1 MTNDSR
7 RQRVGFLS
15 ADGHVRPERGGEWF
29 PVYNP
34 ATGTLIADAYEVD
47 ASDVDAV
54 VGQAKATFTGTWRR
68 VSPEKRGQLLNAWA
82 DAIVARTDEL
92 VQLEVSEVGLLPSEV
107 LGDIDSS
114 VRTLRYYAGLA
125 DKIEGKTYS
134 NRPDRLAYGVRDP
147 YGVVAGVNPY
157 NGTPNFVVMKAA
169 PAMVAGNCIVLK
181 APEVAPLYT
190 FRVVELALEVG
201 IPPGVLNVITGRGS
215 VVGPILTEHPGI
227 GMIAFTGSEGAG
239 RSIIRSSATNI
250 VPVILELG
258 GKSPA
263 ILLPD
268 ADLETALPSV
278 LHSNFVKSG
287 QSCVAG
293 SRVLVHQSIYD
304 QACSELSKR
313 ARDIRV
319 GLPTAASSQMGT
331 LISQEHRSRVDQLVR
346 RGVEAGAECLAGGG
360 LIETA
365 ELSAGAFY
373 RPTVLAGVEDDNP
386 VATAEVFGPV
396 ASLMPFADLEEAVVR
411 ANGTDFGLSAQVWGN
426 DAGAIQYLAKN
437 LETGTVWINT
447 YRAFHPTV
455 PFGGAKRSGFGLEY
469 GFAAVEMYTRHKGVV
484 WNLADEPQLPYL
496 D

>member
-1 MTNDSR
+1 MTDDSPLPR
-7 RQRVGFLS
+7 FGYLS
-15 ADGHVRPERGGEWF
+15 ADGHVRPNRGEWF

-34 ATGTLIADAYEVD
+34 ATGTVIASAYEVGESEID
-47 ASDVDAV
+47 LV
-54 VGQAKATFTGTWRR
+54 VGQAQAAFADTWRY
-68 VSPEKRGQLLNAWA
+68 VTPEKRGQLLSAWA
-82 DAIVARTDEL
+82 DALVDHRDEL
-92 VQLEVSEVGLLPSEV
+92 AELEVSEVGLLRSEV
-107 LGDIDSS
+107 LGDIDAS

-134 NRPDRLAYGVRDP
+134 NRRDRLAYGVREP

-169 PAMVAGNCIVLK
+169 PAIIAGNCIVLK
-181 APEVAPLYT
+181 APEIAPLYT
-190 FRVVELALEVG
+190 FKVVELAVAAG
-201 IPPGVLNVITGRGS
+201 IPAGVVNVVTGRGS

-227 GMIAFTGSEGAG
+227 GMIAFTGSESAG
-239 RSIIRSSATNI
+239 RSIIRSSAANI

-268 ADLETALPSV
+268 ADLATAVPSV

-304 QACSELSKR
+304 EVCSDVSKR
-313 ARDIRV
+313 AAAIRV

-331 LISQEHRSRVDQLVR
+331 LISQQHRSRVDALVHR
-346 RGVEAGAECLAGGG
+346 AVEAGAECLAGGG
-360 LIETA
+360 PADGA
-365 ELSAGAFY
+365 ELSSGAFY

-396 ASLMPFADLEEAVVR
+396 ASLMPFSDLEEAVAR
-411 ANGTDFGLSAQVWGN
+411 ANGTEFGLSAQVWGN
-426 DAGAIQYLAKN
+426 DARAIQHLAKN
-437 LETGTVWINT
+437 LDAGTIWVNT
-447 YRAFHPTV
+447 YRAFDPTV
-455 PFGGAKRSGFGLEY
+455 PFGGAKRSGFGVEY
-469 GFAAVEMYTRHKGVV
+469 GFAAVEMYTRHKGIV
-484 WNLADEPQLPYL
+484 WDLSTEPRMPYL